1 MKPILASLIFVFTLA
16 GGISSAF
23 GEEAADDVVLAE
35 NATVKLTRADYE
47 AELQRLP
54 AEYRTAFATDP
65 KRVTD
70 LLNNMILG
78 KTLAAEA
85 RKAGLDRDP
94 VIQRRMA
101 LEAEKVL
108 ADAESKRI
116 EALAGA
122 EFDAKA
128 AQYLPKARER
138 YLVDKEKFFLP
149 EQREASHILILTEAR
164 SEADAAALAKQVEAK
179 IAAGADFGALAREFS
194 DDKVTK
200 VRGGHIGWFSA
211 KQMDPDFAGAAFAL
225 KKAGDISSP
234 VQSKFGWHII
244 RLEGIRPARQQTFDE
259 VKGPLIA
266 EMRDKYIA
274 EQRALK
280 IAALRDEAQLKVNQA
295 AIDSL
300 IVPMPDS
307 ATLRRLMQP
316 GGKPQ

>member
-1 MKPILASLIFVFTLA
+1 MKPVLASLVVALTFA
-16 GGISSAF
+16 GTCSSAF
-23 GEEAADDVVLAE
+23 GEGAPDDVLAE

-54 AEYRTAFATDP
+54 AEYRAAFASDP

-70 LLNNMILG
+70 LLNNMVLG

-94 VIQRRMA
+94 LIQRRMA
-101 LEAEKVL
+101 MEADKVL
-108 ADAESKRI
+108 AEAEGKHI

-128 AQYLPKARER
+128 ADYLPKARER
-138 YLVDKEKFFLP
+138 YLVDKEKFLLP
-149 EQREASHILILTEAR
+149 EQRDASHVLILTEAR
-164 SEADAAALAKQVEAK
+164 SEAEALALAKQVEAK
-179 IAAGADFGALAREFS
+179 IAAGADFAALAREFS
-194 DDKVTK
+194 DDKATK
-200 VRGGHIGWFSA
+200 VRGGHIGWFNA

-225 KKAGDISSP
+225 KKAGDISPP
-234 VQSKFGWHII
+234 VLSRFGYHVI
-244 RLEGIRPARQQTFDE
+244 RLDGIRPARQQTFDE
-259 VKGPLIA
+259 VKGQIVA
-266 EMRDKYIA
+266 EMRDKYVA

-280 IAALRDEAQLKVNQA
+280 IAALRDEAALKVNQA

-300 IVPMPDS
+300 IVPLPDS
-307 ATLRRLMQP
+307 ATLRRLMQQ

>member
-1 MKPILASLIFVFTLA
+1 MKPVLASLLLVVTVA
-16 GGISSAF
+16 CRISSVFA
-23 GEEAADDVVLAE
+23 EDKPDEVLAE
-35 NATVKLTRADYE
+35 NATVKLTRADFE

-54 AEYRTAFATDP
+54 AEYRGAFVTDP

-70 LLNNMILG
+70 LLNNMLLG
-78 KTLAAEA
+78 MTLAAEA

-101 LEAEKVL
+101 LAADKVL
-108 ADAESKRI
+108 AEAEGKRI

-128 AQYLPKARER
+128 AEYLPKARER
-138 YLVDKEKFFLP
+138 YLVGKEKFFLP
-149 EQREASHILILTEAR
+149 EQRDASHILILTEAR
-164 SEADAAALAKQVEAK
+164 SEAEAAALAEQVETK
-179 IAAGADFGALAREFS
+179 IAAGADFAALAREFS

-200 VRGGHIGWFSA
+200 VRGGHIGWFTA
-211 KQMDPDFAGAAFAL
+211 KQMDPDFAGTAFAL
-225 KKAGDISSP
+225 KKVGDISTP
-234 VQSKFGWHII
+234 VQSKFGYHII
-244 RLEGIRPARQQTFDE
+244 RLDGIHPARQQTFDE
-259 VKGPLIA
+259 VKEQLIA
-266 EMRDKYIA
+266 EMREKYIV

-280 IAALRDEAQLKVNQA
+280 IAALRDEAALKVNQA

-307 ATLRRLMQP
+307 ATLRRLMQQ